1 MRSVYGRLALEL
13 VREGKKDSAIMVC
26 DRIMELIP
34 PESIPY
40 NYFVL
45 GVADAYLGAGAI
57 DKGMEILDGLY
68 TITSQNLEYFFRFQ
82 GNKAMMVDD
91 MRKHYLSM
99 AHEVKETARRNK
111 QTEMQEQ
118 ADQMFNDYYDIY
130 VQHR

>member
-1 MRSVYGRLALEL
+1 
-13 VREGKKDSAIMVC
+13 
-26 DRIMELIP
+26 MELIP

-45 GVADAYLGAGAI
+45 STADAYLGAGAT
-57 DKGMEILDGLY
+57 DKGMEILEGLFAL
-68 TITSQNLEYFFRFQ
+68 TSQNLEYFFRFQ

-99 AHEVKETARRNK
+99 AHEVKETARRND
-111 QTEMQEQ
+111 QTELQTK

-130 VQHR
+130 VRQLGH